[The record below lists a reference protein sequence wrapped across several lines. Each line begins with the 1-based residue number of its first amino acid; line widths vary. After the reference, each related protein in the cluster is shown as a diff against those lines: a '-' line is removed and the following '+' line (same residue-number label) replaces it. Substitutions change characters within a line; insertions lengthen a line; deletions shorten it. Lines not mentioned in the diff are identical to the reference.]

1 MNSLLTQMSP
11 VSLTLRSISIS
22 CQTPNSYFSK
32 SRTAVSRKP
41 VMGKD
46 PVFESAKQKR
56 IYREASKHRPNPVIT
71 IIDRNFNNDIRKISL
86 GSFFYNAKSGGSLY
100 GP

>member
-1 MNSLLTQMSP
+1 MSP
-11 VSLTLRSISIS
+11 ISLTLRSLSIS

-41 VMGKD
+41 VMGKN

-71 IIDRNFNNDIRKISL
+71 VRERIN
-86 GSFFYNAKSGGSLY
+86 
-100 GP
+100 